1 MNDEDVN
8 CILHEANMALGYVAI
23 SSNDLESVHHY
34 FSGGNAQ
41 QAALN
46 QSHVRMKTFLSVIL
60 LVIKAC

>member
-1 MNDEDVN
+1 MK
-8 CILHEANMALGYVAI
+8 LMALGYVAI
-23 SSNDLESVHHY
+23 SGNNLESVHHY

-46 QSHVRMKTFLSVIL
+46 QSHIRMKTFLSVIL